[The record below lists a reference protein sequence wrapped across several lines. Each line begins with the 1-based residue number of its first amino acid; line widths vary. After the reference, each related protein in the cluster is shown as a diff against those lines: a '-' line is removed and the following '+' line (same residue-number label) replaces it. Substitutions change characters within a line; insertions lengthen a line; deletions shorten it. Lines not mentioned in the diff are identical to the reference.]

1 MAYIYMGVV
10 AFVWF
15 ACLSPLLSQELF
27 IWLLVVGDSG
37 KGVRSL
43 ILEFSKLQIVNRVL
57 LTPLTVRCCC

>member
-1 MAYIYMGVV
+1 MGVV

-15 ACLSPLLSQELF
+15 ACLSLLSQELL

-43 ILEFSKLQIVNRVL
+43 ILEFSKLQVANRVL

>member
-1 MAYIYMGVV
+1 MDVI

-15 ACLSPLLSQELF
+15 ACLSLLSQELF

-43 ILEFSKLQIVNRVL
+43 ILEFSKLQIATRVL

>member
-1 MAYIYMGVV
+1 MGVV
-10 AFVWF
+10 ALVWF
-15 ACLSPLLSQELF
+15 AYLSLLNQELF
-27 IWLLVVGDSG
+27 IWLLVGGDSG